1 MSSQTTQA
9 PASQSP
15 TPPEIGSHDRL
26 IGTLFFA
33 AVLHG
38 ILILGIG
45 FREHPASPDLNQ
57 KLEVTLVRG
66 APTAAPE
73 TPQFWAQ
80 IDQQGAGE
88 QDALERP
95 RSDLPN
101 SQAAI
106 NHEGIPQGNEAL
118 NELSGRDTA
127 DPNTPRDEAPRPAS
141 RQVLTTTAP
150 NARMLA
156 SAPQPAATPDGQRLR
171 ISRLMLE
178 AADSNSALLPDPEAR
193 TRTPGKPA
201 PEIRI
206 AVNTRSHIYA
216 PYLYQWRLRIEAI
229 GNLNMPSEITQ
240 QGPFGD
246 VTMEVA
252 IGSDGKLEDV
262 RVVVPSP
269 HRKLDQAALRILQL
283 AAPFEPFSESMKQ
296 HTERIRF
303 IWKWRFLPGE
313 EGLPEGGGG
322 VYVGN

>member
-1 MSSQTTQA
+1 MFSQTTQA

-45 FREHPASPDLNQ
+45 FREHPASPDLSQ

-150 NARMLA
+150 MRACWPARHSRPLPPTA
-156 SAPQPAATPDGQRLR
+156 SACASPA
-171 ISRLMLE
+171 
-178 AADSNSALLPDPEAR
+178 
-193 TRTPGKPA
+193 
-201 PEIRI
+201 
-206 AVNTRSHIYA
+206 
-216 PYLYQWRLRIEAI
+216 
-229 GNLNMPSEITQ
+229 
-240 QGPFGD
+240 
-246 VTMEVA
+246 
-252 IGSDGKLEDV
+252 
-262 RVVVPSP
+262 
-269 HRKLDQAALRILQL
+269 
-283 AAPFEPFSESMKQ
+283 
-296 HTERIRF
+296 
-303 IWKWRFLPGE
+303 
-313 EGLPEGGGG
+313 
-322 VYVGN
+322 

>member
-1 MSSQTTQA
+1 MAEAA
-9 PASQSP
+9 P
-15 TPPEIGSHDRL
+15 PPEISSRDRL
-26 IGTLFFA
+26 VGTLFFA
-33 AVLHG
+33 ALLHG

-45 FREHPASPDLNQ
+45 FRNLPSPPDTSH

-66 APTAAPE
+66 TSTAPPE
-73 TPQFWAQ
+73 QPQFWAQ
-80 IDQQGAGE
+80 IDQQGSGE
-88 QDALERP
+88 DEPIQRP
-95 RSDLPN
+95 RGNLPDSSAHMN
-101 SQAAI
+101 Y
-106 NHEGIPQGNEAL
+106 EGIPQGSDAV
-118 NELSGRDTA
+118 NELSGRETA
-127 DPNTPRDEAPRPAS
+127 DPNTPRDESARPAS

-150 NARMLA
+150 NARRLA
-156 SAPQPAATPDGQRLR
+156 SAPQPAAISDGQRLR

-178 AADSNSALLPDPEAR
+178 AADSNSALLPDPEAH

-252 IGSDGKLEDV
+252 IGIDGKLEDV
-262 RVVVPSP
+262 RVVVPSQ
-269 HRKLDQAALRILQL
+269 HHKLDQAALRILQL

-296 HTERIRF
+296 HSERIRF

>member
-1 MSSQTTQA
+1 MAEAA
-9 PASQSP
+9 P
-15 TPPEIGSHDRL
+15 PPEISSRDRL
-26 IGTLFFA
+26 VGTLFFA
-33 AVLHG
+33 ALLHG

-45 FREHPASPDLNQ
+45 FRNLPNAADTSH

-80 IDQQGAGE
+80 MDQQGAGE
-88 QDALERP
+88 QDSVERP

-106 NHEGIPQGNEAL
+106 NYEGIPQGNEAL
-118 NELSGRDTA
+118 NELSGRESA
-127 DPNTPRDEAPRPAS
+127 DPNTPRDESAQPAS
-141 RQVLTTTAP
+141 RQILTTMAP
-150 NARMLA
+150 NARPLA
-156 SAPQPAATPDGQRLR
+156 SAPQSSATPDGQRLR

-178 AADSNSALLPDPEAR
+178 AADSNSALLPDPEMR
-193 TRTPGKPA
+193 TQTPGKPA

-216 PYLYQWRLRIEAI
+216 PYLYEWRLRIEAV

-269 HRKLDQAALRILQL
+269 HRRLDQAALRILQL
-283 AAPFEPFSESMKQ
+283 AAPFDPFSEPMKQ
-296 HTERIRF
+296 QTERIRF

-313 EGLPEGGGG
+313 QGTPEGEGG
-322 VYVGN
+322 VYVGQ